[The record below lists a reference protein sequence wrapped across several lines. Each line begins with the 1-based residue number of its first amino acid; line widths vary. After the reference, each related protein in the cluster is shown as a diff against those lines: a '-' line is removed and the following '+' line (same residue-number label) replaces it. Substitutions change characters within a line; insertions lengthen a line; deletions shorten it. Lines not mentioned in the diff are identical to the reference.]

1 MSATGQSATPSPSSP
16 EPIGSGA
23 SDFGWYSAD
32 PQHME
37 ARFIPLLQR
46 TMQPLVHGRPAR
58 ALDVGCGNG
67 ALCGR
72 LLRLGY
78 RVVGVDV
85 SESGL
90 AIARAVHPAVRF
102 EMLAADDA
110 LLDHLAEPP
119 FDYVT
124 CLEVIEHVY
133 DPQSLLRGCFRALRP
148 GGVFICSTPYHGYL
162 KNLGISLLDRWDKH
176 LHPSRVGGHI
186 KFFSRRTLFPLMHE
200 AGFVNLR
207 FHGVGRFPYLWMS
220 MLITG
225 EKPAIRE
232 A

>member
-1 MSATGQSATPSPSSP
+1 
-16 EPIGSGA
+16 
-23 SDFGWYSAD
+23 
-32 PQHME
+32 
-37 ARFIPLLQR
+37 
-46 TMQPLVHGRPAR
+46 
-58 ALDVGCGNG
+58 
-67 ALCGR
+67 
-72 LLRLGY
+72 
-78 RVVGVDV
+78 
-85 SESGL
+85 
-90 AIARAVHPAVRF
+90 
-102 EMLAADDA
+102 MLAADDA

-119 FDYVT
+119 FDYVS